1 MAFTQSTTT
10 LGMASCTP
18 GSSVEPWQL
27 KGSRQDN
34 LLVWQLRPNGTYR
47 STVVQTITDEQPSS
61 ASSSSIWP
69 TGAIVTDNMNGLLI
83 PVRWR
88 HGRPSAP
95 PGEVTEEFIYR
106 IDPDGNLV
114 YKFPVPVTTGSLHDE
129 MVIGENDVAFA
140 TRGGLLIAF
149 NVRTGKELWR
159 WDSKAPEITVFAAL
173 ANGGCMVQT
182 PATVV
187 EVDNSTTSKEVL
199 KGKAMLDWQGRLFR
213 KDD

>member
-1 MAFTQSTTT
+1 
-10 LGMASCTP
+10 
-18 GSSVEPWQL
+18 
-27 KGSRQDN
+27 
-34 LLVWQLRPNGTYR
+34 
-47 STVVQTITDEQPSS
+47 
-61 ASSSSIWP
+61 
-69 TGAIVTDNMNGLLI
+69 
-83 PVRWR
+83 
-88 HGRPSAP
+88 
-95 PGEVTEEFIYR
+95 
-106 IDPDGNLV
+106 
-114 YKFPVPVTTGSLHDE
+114 

-140 TRGGLLIAF
+140 TRGGLWIAF

-173 ANGGCMVQT
+173 ANGGCMVQH